1 MGAGR
6 ALIKAAVR
14 LSADLGFEGR
24 VGLHSLAQATAFY
37 SQACGMTLLGPDPS
51 ADDFEYFE
59 LTALQAAQLAR
70 L

>member
-1 MGAGR
+1 
-6 ALIKAAVR
+6 
-14 LSADLGFEGR
+14 
-24 VGLHSLAQATAFY
+24 
-37 SQACGMTLLGPDPS
+37 MTLLGPDPS